1 MQETMWMFHRFRNDE
16 TLSETSSCHQTR
28 INNAR
33 KVIYI
38 YWGSS
43 NHVRDTDSVTGC
55 PVVFPV
61 WSFFWNIM
69 FNCSCL
75 ASLCSVS
82 VSLWCCWGGAFS
94 EHSFIYEDSE
104 PHEIKLRLGLK
115 GTSTDTFVPIRIR
128 VCMFVCF
135 ACLMSSHVAA
145 EKSKTLVSTAAEE
158 WCGSE

>member
-1 MQETMWMFHRFRNDE
+1 MQETMWMFCRFRNE
-16 TLSETSSCHQTR
+16 EMLSETSSCHQTR
-28 INNAR
+28 INNAG
-33 KVIYI
+33 KVISI
-38 YWGSS
+38 YWGSL

-82 VSLWCCWGGAFS
+82 VSLWCCWGGVSLNTHLFTKTVSHMRLNFTLDSKSPARIHLCPS
-94 EHSFIYEDSE
+94 ESGFAW
-104 PHEIKLRLGLK
+104 
-115 GTSTDTFVPIRIR
+115 
-128 VCMFVCF
+128 F
-135 ACLMSSHVAA
+135 ACLMRSHVPAK
-145 EKSKTLVSTAAEE
+145 KSKVSTAAEE